1 MNNDKTKICK
11 LFYRMDMFYV
21 IIIKNNFLSQK
32 VGPGGGAS
40 IYIYVEFTL
49 ENSFKI

>member
-1 MNNDKTKICK
+1 MNNDKTNICK

-32 VGPGGGAS
+32 VGPGGGLAY
-40 IYIYVEFTL
+40 IYIYIKGIL
-49 ENSFKI
+49 S